1 MLIDPNELEDWWEKH
16 WKDMPEFSQEDLTPV
31 QSIIVHFYTKEDAQD
46 FAELV
51 GSRIT
56 SKTKFKKNKLKL
68 KPGLE
73 IPEGIN
79 EYGLV
84 LKRVEV

>member
-1 MLIDPNELEDWWEKH
+1 MLIEPDELEDWWEKH

-56 SKTKFKKNKLKL
+56 SKTKFIRFPNSENAKLREM
-68 KPGLE
+68 GWFDE
-73 IPEGIN
+73 S
-79 EYGLV
+79 
-84 LKRVEV
+84 